1 MKFNK
6 DEVCILIPILN
17 EGPTIGNV
25 VKEFKALG
33 YNHILVVDGKSTDNS
48 VKIAREAGANVRT
61 QSGKGKG
68 NAIIEAFEVI
78 EQPYILM
85 LDGDGT
91 YSAKDAEKMLTPLFL
106 GFDQVIGDRLI
117 NAEEGSFSS
126 LNLFGNHMLNL
137 LFKIAHSRDLHDI
150 LSGYRA
156 FTRLAIQQMHL
167 RETGFEIETEI
178 SVEAVRNGQRV
189 MVVPIRY
196 LRRPGTATKLS
207 PFHDGIKIVSTI
219 YRLARINN
227 PMFYFGMMGIFT
239 TLLGFLVGIY
249 VLLEWL
255 SPLGHIE
262 HIPLTILTVLLIVVG
277 IEIFMFGMISD
288 MLLVFHRE
296 IIREIQLQQPEKP
309 PK

>member
-6 DEVCILIPILN
+6 DEVCILIPTLN
-17 EGPTIGNV
+17 EGMTIGNV
-25 VKEFKALG
+25 VREFTALG
-33 YNHILVVDGKSTDNS
+33 YTHILVIDGKSTDTT
-48 VKIAREAGANVRT
+48 VKSAREAGATVRT

-117 NAEEGSFSS
+117 NAEEGAFSHI
-126 LNLFGNHMLNL
+126 NLFGNHMLNL
-137 LFKIAHSRDLHDI
+137 LFKVAHSRDLHDI

-156 FTRLAIQQMHL
+156 FTKIAILQMHL
-167 RETGFEIETEI
+167 KEKGFEIETEI
-178 SVEAVRNGQRV
+178 SVESVRNGQRV
-189 MVVPIRY
+189 MVVPIKY
-196 LRRPGTATKLS
+196 SSRPGTATKLS

-219 YRLARINN
+219 YRLARVNN
-227 PMFYFGMMGIFT
+227 PMFYFGMMGLFT
-239 TLLGFLVGIY
+239 TVLGLLIGVFV
-249 VLLEWL
+249 VLEWL
-255 SPLGHIE
+255 KNIE

-288 MLLVFHRE
+288 MLLIFHRE
-296 IIREIQLQQPEKP
+296 IIREIQIQQP
-309 PK
+309 PKHP

>member
-6 DEVCILIPILN
+6 DEVCILIPTLN
-17 EGPTIGNV
+17 EGPTIAGV
-25 VKEFKALG
+25 IREFKALG
-33 YNHILVVDGKSTDNS
+33 YNHILVIDGKSTDTT
-48 VKIAREAGANVRT
+48 VKSAREAGASVRT

-78 EQPYILM
+78 EQEYILM

-91 YSAKDAEKMLTPLFL
+91 YSARDAEKMLTPLFL

-117 NAEEGSFSS
+117 NAEEGSFSR

-137 LFKIAHSRDLHDI
+137 LFKVAHSRDLHDI

-156 FTRLAIQQMHL
+156 FSKLAIQQMHL
-167 RETGFEIETEI
+167 KETGFEIETEI
-178 SVEAVRNGQRV
+178 SVEAVRNGQRI
-189 MVVPIRY
+189 MVVPIKY
-196 LRRPGTATKLS
+196 SQRPGTATKLS

-219 YRLARINN
+219 YRLARVNN
-227 PMFYFGMMGIFT
+227 PLFYFGMMGIFT
-239 TLLGFLVGIY
+239 SILGILTGIF

-255 SPLGHIE
+255 HHVE

-296 IIREIQLQQPEKP
+296 IIREIQLLQPGKP

>member
-6 DEVCILIPILN
+6 DEVCVLIPTLN
-17 EGPTIGNV
+17 EAPTISAV
-25 VKEFKALG
+25 IREFRDLG
-33 YNHILVVDGKSTDNS
+33 YNHILVIDGKSTDNT

-61 QSGKGKG
+61 QSGSGKG
-68 NAIIEAFEVI
+68 NAIIEAFEII

-117 NAEEGSFSS
+117 NAEEGAFSRI
-126 LNLFGNHMLNL
+126 NLFGNHMLNI

-156 FTRLAIQQMHL
+156 FTNLAVHQMNL
-167 RETGFEIETEI
+167 KEKGFEIETEI
-178 SVEAVRNGQRV
+178 SVEAVRNGQRI

-196 LRRPGTATKLS
+196 LSRPGTATKLS

-219 YRLARINN
+219 YRLARVNN
-227 PMFYFGMMGIFT
+227 PMFYFGLMGVFT
-239 TLLGFLVGIY
+239 AILGILVGIY
-249 VLLEWL
+249 VMLEWFQN
-255 SPLGHIE
+255 IE

-296 IIREIQLQQPEKP
+296 IVREIQLLQP
-309 PK
+309 PKSPK

>member
-6 DEVCILIPILN
+6 DEVCILIPTLN

-25 VKEFKALG
+25 VREFKAQG
-33 YNHILVVDGKSTDNS
+33 YNNLLVMDGRSTDNT
-48 VKIAREAGANVRT
+48 VKIAREAGATVRT
-61 QSGKGKG
+61 QSGTGKG

-78 EQPYILM
+78 DQSYILM

-117 NAEEGSFSS
+117 NAEEGSFSR

-156 FTRLAIQQMHL
+156 FTKLAVHQMHL
-167 RETGFEIETEI
+167 KEHGFEIETEI
-178 SVEAVRNGQRV
+178 SVEAVRNGQRI
-189 MVVPIRY
+189 MVVPIKY
-196 LRRPGTATKLS
+196 LRRPGGAGTKLS

-219 YRLARINN
+219 YRLARVNN
-227 PMFYFGMMGIFT
+227 PMFYFGMMGLFT
-239 TLLGFLVGIY
+239 SLLGILIGIY
-249 VLLEWL
+249 VILEWFRN
-255 SPLGHIE
+255 IE

-296 IIREIQLQQPEKP
+296 IVREIQLLQP
-309 PK
+309 PKQSK

>member
-6 DEVCILIPILN
+6 DEVCILIPTLN
-17 EGPTIGNV
+17 EGPTIGGV
-25 VKEFKALG
+25 VREFKSLG
-33 YNHILVVDGKSTDNS
+33 YNHILVIDGKSSDAT
-48 VKIAREAGANVRT
+48 VKNAREAGANVRT

-78 EQPYILM
+78 EEPYILM

-117 NAEEGSFSS
+117 NAEEGSFSR

-156 FTRLAIQQMHL
+156 FTKLAVHQMHL
-167 RETGFEIETEI
+167 KEKGFEIETEI
-178 SVEAVRNGQRV
+178 SVESVRNGQRV

-219 YRLARINN
+219 YRLARVNN
-227 PMFYFGMMGIFT
+227 PMFYFGMMGLFT
-239 TLLGFLVGIY
+239 TLLGMLVGVY
-249 VLLEWL
+249 VLMEWFH
-255 SPLGHIE
+255 HID

-296 IIREIQLQQPEKP
+296 IIREIQLLQPPRP

>member
-1 MKFNK
+1 MNFNK
-6 DEVCILIPILN
+6 DEVCILIPTLN
-17 EGPTIGNV
+17 EGPTISSV
-25 VKEFKALG
+25 VREFTALG
-33 YNHILVVDGKSTDNS
+33 YSHILVIDGKSTDNT
-48 VKIAREAGANVRT
+48 VKSAREAGATVRT

-91 YSAKDAEKMLTPLFL
+91 YSSKDAEKMLTPLFL

-117 NAEEGSFSS
+117 NAEEGSFSH

-137 LFKIAHSRDLHDI
+137 LFKVAHSRDLHDI

-156 FTRLAIQQMHL
+156 FTKLAIMQMHL
-167 RETGFEIETEI
+167 KERGFEIETEI

-189 MVVPIRY
+189 MVVPIKY
-196 LRRPGTATKLS
+196 SQRPGTATKLS

-219 YRLARINN
+219 YRLARVNN
-227 PMFYFGMMGIFT
+227 PMFYFGMMGLFT
-239 TLLGFLVGIY
+239 SVLGLLVG
-249 VLLEWL
+249 VFVVLEWMN
-255 SPLGHIE
+255 HID

-288 MLLVFHRE
+288 MLLIFHRE
-296 IIREIQLQQPEKP
+296 IIREIQLLQP
-309 PK
+309 PKHPK